1 MDAFTLEEERFNSL
15 LHVFSQE
22 DDPAMELFSQ
32 VEETDESL
40 GLFSEVEYRAQRLTK
55 DSSPAL
61 SSDIK
66 LADQIFH
73 DATADDVGPIRHAR
87 LLCRDGARHLVCNF
101 FQGGNRHRQRG
112 CELSGVRTVCSIG
125 LFKHAMSS
133 NARRTD
139 IFLMYGISVM
149 SNNITDFW
157 LVPLIR
163 LLLSIISV
171 HVLV

>member
-1 MDAFTLEEERFNSL
+1 MDPFTLEEDRFNSL

-32 VEETDESL
+32 VEEMDESL
-40 GLFSEVEYRAQRLTK
+40 GLFSEVQDHGRCLAE
-55 DSSPAL
+55 DSSPLL
-61 SSDIK
+61 SNVK
-66 LADQIFH
+66 LGDQILH
-73 DATADDVGPIRHAR
+73 DAATADNGGVQQAG
-87 LLCRDGARHLVCNF
+87 LLRTHGARHPVCNF
-101 FQGGNRHRQRG
+101 FQGRNRHRQRG
-112 CELSGVRTVCSIG
+112 RELRSVRTIRRIG

-139 IFLMYGISVM
+139 LCRMYGISVM